1 MCLVMVMVNLA
12 LSTVLEKCKSVSIP
26 RPCAQELIKTSS
38 PVFMAF
44 YLSGSFISVDFP
56 GTWKD

>member
-1 MCLVMVMVNLA
+1 MVMVNLA

-44 YLSGSFISVDFP
+44 YLSVFFYK
-56 GTWKD
+56 WKQEIHHQF